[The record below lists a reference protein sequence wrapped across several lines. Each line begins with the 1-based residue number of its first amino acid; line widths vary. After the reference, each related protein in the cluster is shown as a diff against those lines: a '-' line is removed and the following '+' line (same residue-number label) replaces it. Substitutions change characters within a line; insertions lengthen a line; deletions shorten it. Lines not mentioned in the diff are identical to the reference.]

1 MLCFCLSWLR
11 SQITYLSVCL
21 SGLRFKITGLILCL
35 GGLSSKLTYLCF
47 CLSVLRSYMTCL
59 WSCLSGLRS
68 ILLHVSATVGC
79 VLNSFFYGSASVG
92 YVLFCSFSHTHTPYV
107 SVKYNYSIRG
117 WGGVGGIRCTGPGYV
132 LFKDWIASPSSRNI
146 TQSFNIQ
153 YTVFKLKLRVV
164 FIRRKDFE
172 KMGFDLP
179 LSIYKVKSQYRN
191 LFFPNCLSGF
201 VLDSSRR

>member
-1 MLCFCLSWLR
+1 MD
-11 SQITYLSVCL
+11 Y
-21 SGLRFKITGLILCL
+21 
-35 GGLSSKLTYLCF
+35 
-47 CLSVLRSYMTCL
+47 
-59 WSCLSGLRS
+59 
-68 ILLHVSATVGC
+68 
-79 VLNSFFYGSASVG
+79 VLNSLIYVSVSACYALIWLVYDPASVG
-92 YVLFCSFSHTHTPYV
+92 YVLYYLFIFLPQWGAFWTHFVMVLLQWVTFYFVPFHTHTHTPYV

-117 WGGVGGIRCTGPGYV
+117 WGGVGGIRCIGPGYV